1 MIVGLDWGFLSF
13 MSEGLID
20 LLIERGGM
28 VVDGG
33 GVVMGVVSC
42 AFGGDVG
49 EVEETAE
56 EHLFGFHGCWL
67 GEGKS
72 IFLFTI
78 LFIYLFLTFIDIFIL
93 LISKC

>member
-13 MSEGLID
+13 VSEGLID

-56 EHLFGFHGCWL
+56 EHLFGFHVCWVRVKVFICL
-67 GEGKS
+67 L
-72 IFLFTI
+72 FYLFTC
-78 LFIYLFLTFIDIFIL
+78 
-93 LISKC
+93 S